1 MDRRHFIKLS
11 IAGMTVA
18 ATGMLAGCAG
28 GGEAPAPR
36 SETNPQPQPSAPAPT
51 TTPVAPSASAAPVV
65 AGNSLVIYY
74 SHPEITAG
82 SDPANLTEAEEN
94 SVVVE
99 NGEIIGNTQFV
110 AQIVAREVGA
120 ELYRIE
126 TPHEYPVDH
135 RELVDQAQQEL
146 NSGFRPEI
154 SGGIPDLSAYDTIF
168 FGHPIWWSQL
178 PPAVTSFL
186 EQADFSG
193 KNVFLFNTHGGSG
206 DAGTPATIKALQPAA
221 NVSSDNYVVSRDV
234 VADAE
239 AAIVAWAGGLPR

>member
-36 SETNPQPQPSAPAPT
+36 SETNPQPQPSAPT
-51 TTPVAPSASAAPVV
+51 TTPAAPSASAAPVV

-74 SHPEITAG
+74 SHPETTVE

-94 SVVVE
+94 S
-99 NGEIIGNTQFV
+99 
-110 AQIVAREVGA
+110 A
-120 ELYRIE
+120 
-126 TPHEYPVDH
+126 
-135 RELVDQAQQEL
+135 
-146 NSGFRPEI
+146 
-154 SGGIPDLSAYDTIF
+154 
-168 FGHPIWWSQL
+168 
-178 PPAVTSFL
+178 
-186 EQADFSG
+186 
-193 KNVFLFNTHGGSG
+193 
-206 DAGTPATIKALQPAA
+206 
-221 NVSSDNYVVSRDV
+221 

>member
-1 MDRRHFIKLS
+1 MDRRHFIKLG

-36 SETNPQPQPSAPAPT
+36 SETTSQSQPSAPASSMMPAT
-51 TTPVAPSASAAPVV
+51 PSASATPVV

-74 SHPEITAG
+74 SHPEATAA

-110 AQIVAREVGA
+110 AQIVAREAGA

-146 NSGFRPEI
+146 SSGFRPEI
-154 SGGIPDLSAYDTIF
+154 SGGIPDQSFLAAGVLDELSVVFAPVATGDRNAATIF
-168 FGHPIWWSQL
+168 
-178 PPAVTSFL
+178 
-186 EQADFSG
+186 
-193 KNVFLFNTHGGSG
+193 
-206 DAGTPATIKALQPAA
+206 DAAPFAPAA
-221 NVSSDNYVVSRDV
+221 PHAFTLFRAERVEGEGLHVVWRR
-234 VADAE
+234 A
-239 AAIVAWAGGLPR
+239 